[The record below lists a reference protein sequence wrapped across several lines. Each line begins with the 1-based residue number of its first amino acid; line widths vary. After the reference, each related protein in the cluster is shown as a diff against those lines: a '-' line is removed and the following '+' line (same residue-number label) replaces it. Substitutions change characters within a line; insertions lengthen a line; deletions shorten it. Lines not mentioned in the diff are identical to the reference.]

1 MRRRRGLTQA
11 KLAEQLGISNSYL
24 NLIENNK
31 RPLSAPLLIKMAQL
45 FEVDLQSFAADEQGE
60 LQADL
65 MEVFG
70 DPIFD
75 GYELARTD
83 VRELIQSSPS
93 AARAVLGLYRSYH
106 EARESAQT
114 LAGHLSDS
122 RSGANFDA
130 AHLPTEEVSDFI
142 QRNHNYFHDLE
153 LGAEKIT
160 QDARLADEDLFQ
172 GMSRYLEDEHGIS
185 VRVEKLNFMRGAVR
199 RFDPGKRILFLSE
212 VLRRGSRNFQLAHQ
226 IGLLTQSETF
236 ERLAMDER
244 ITTEGSRALARVA
257 LANYFAGA
265 MLMPYQRFLEAARA
279 ERYDVE
285 LLGHRFRTSF
295 EQVCHRLT
303 SLRRKGNE
311 GVAFHLVRIDIAG
324 NISKRFSSSGL
335 RFARFSAACPRWN
348 VHKAFLT
355 PGMMRI
361 QVSQMPDGRSFFC
374 IARTLA
380 KESGGYRGE
389 QHVQAI
395 GLGCDVR
402 FADQLVYSD
411 GIAFE
416 SAEASVKVGVTC
428 RLCERMDCAQRAFPP
443 LQHPLEINENVRGA
457 SFFAPVD

>member
-1 MRRRRGLTQA
+1 M
-11 KLAEQLGISNSYL
+11 
-24 NLIENNK
+24 
-31 RPLSAPLLIKMAQL
+31 
-45 FEVDLQSFAADEQGE
+45 
-60 LQADL
+60 
-65 MEVFG
+65 
-70 DPIFD
+70 
-75 GYELARTD
+75 
-83 VRELIQSSPS
+83 
-93 AARAVLGLYRSYH
+93 
-106 EARESAQT
+106 
-114 LAGHLSDS
+114 
-122 RSGANFDA
+122 
-130 AHLPTEEVSDFI
+130 
-142 QRNHNYFHDLE
+142 
-153 LGAEKIT
+153 
-160 QDARLADEDLFQ
+160 
-172 GMSRYLEDEHGIS
+172 
-185 VRVEKLNFMRGAVR
+185 
-199 RFDPGKRILFLSE
+199 
-212 VLRRGSRNFQLAHQ
+212 
-226 IGLLTQSETF
+226 
-236 ERLAMDER
+236 
-244 ITTEGSRALARVA
+244 
-257 LANYFAGA
+257 
-265 MLMPYQRFLEAARA
+265 
-279 ERYDVE
+279 E

-411 GIAFE
+411 DIAFE
-416 SAEASVKVGVTC
+416 STEASVKVGVTC